1 LREIIEIRKKI
12 ERMEIT
18 EVEGIFVDEW
28 IRRAEKFVNKAA
40 ILLDYFEM
48 RRKVK
53 IIQKTYY
60 VMHMAV
66 AVTLRDLGI
75 RVPKDESEVLSAFKK
90 ELIEKRGLDPIY
102 VQVWSRVRELKSM
115 VDENREDEIPD
126 EEAYEMREYI
136 RRLIFDLAKI
146 RAEEKVAVPI
156 LNADQRINYYIT

>member
-1 LREIIEIRKKI
+1 LREIIEIRKRI

>member
-1 LREIIEIRKKI
+1 
-12 ERMEIT
+12 MEIT